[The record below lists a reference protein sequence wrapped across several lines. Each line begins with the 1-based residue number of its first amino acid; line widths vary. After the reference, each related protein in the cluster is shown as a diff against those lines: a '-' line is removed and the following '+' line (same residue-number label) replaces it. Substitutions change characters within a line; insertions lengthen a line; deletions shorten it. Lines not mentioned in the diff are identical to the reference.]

1 MCDILIQITKLY
13 KHDDIKTCKL
23 TVTQSRS
30 KSSYCDQPFWRDLKA
45 DFSFEGDFQSQ
56 EIMIIFHRSDLRP
69 FLISNKT

>member
-13 KHDDIKTCKL
+13 KDDDIKTCKL

-45 DFSFEGDFQSQ
+45 DFQSQ